1 MELVVTLLA
10 RGLRR
15 QGHRVTLFGAEGS
28 EPGITVCAPAGLDAH
43 LGQATQVMYEMTY
56 LARVVQRMR
65 AMAPFDVIHDH
76 AGFGGAMIA
85 SLLQGSPVLHTVHG
99 AIGVAELD
107 FYNSIP
113 GDIGLVAISE
123 SQRRQ
128 APDLGWIGV
137 VHNAVD
143 VHHLTVAHPDLD
155 PRYLLC
161 LARICEDKGQHV
173 AIAVARRCELRLV
186 LAGKVEETSQGREY
200 FHRKVEPYID
210 GTKVIYM
217 PSVTGAAKARLIAGA
232 TATLAPISWPEP
244 FGLSIVEAMV
254 SGTPAISLRK
264 GAAEELIEDGMTGFV
279 VDDEDDM
286 VAAVGRAEEID
297 VNECAKVARERFSP
311 EVMTDGYVR
320 LYRHA
325 LDRPMEVTSDHGT
338 RNLLVNGGG
347 FDSARDRL
355 PQMVA
360 VGCAFER
367 RLTTNC
373 AG

>member
-10 RGLRR
+10 RELRR
-15 QGHRVTLFGAEGS
+15 LGHRVTLFGAEGS
-28 EPGITVCAPAGLDAH
+28 EPGITVCAPAGLDTH

-56 LARVVQRMR
+56 FARVVQRMR

-85 SLLQGSPVLHTVHG
+85 SLLQGSPVIHTVHG

-107 FYNSIP
+107 FYNSLP
-113 GDIGLVAISE
+113 GDVGLVALSE

-128 APDLGWIGV
+128 APDLRWMAV

-161 LARICEDKGQHV
+161 LARICADKGQHV
-173 AIAVARRCELRLV
+173 AIAVAQRCGLRLV
-186 LAGKVEETSQGREY
+186 LAGKVEETPQGREY
-200 FHRKVEPYID
+200 FHSKVEPYID

-217 PSVTGAAKARLIAGA
+217 PSVTAAAKARLIARA
-232 TATLAPISWPEP
+232 TAMLAPISWPEP

-254 SGTPAISLRK
+254 SGTPAISFRL
-264 GAAEELIEDGMTGFV
+264 GAAAELIESGVTGFV
-279 VDDEDDM
+279 VDGADDM

-311 EVMTDGYVR
+311 EVMTDRYVSVYQR
-320 LYRHA
+320 A
-325 LDRPMEVTSDHGT
+325 V
-338 RNLLVNGGG
+338 
-347 FDSARDRL
+347 DRL
-355 PQMVA
+355 
-360 VGCAFER
+360 VGVTDDEGTDNVLGHRWRARQAEESSATDELR
-367 RLTTNC
+367 MP
-373 AG
+373 

>member
-10 RGLRR
+10 RELRR
-15 QGHRVTLFGAEGS
+15 QGHRVTLFGAKGS
-28 EPGITVCAPAGLDAH
+28 EPGITACAPAGLDAH
-43 LGQATQVMYEMTY
+43 LGQAKQVMYEMTY
-56 LARVVQRMR
+56 LARVVQQMQ

-85 SLLQGSPVLHTVHG
+85 SLLQGSPVIHTVHG

-107 FYNSIP
+107 FYNALP

-123 SQRRQ
+123 SQRRR

-143 VHHLTVAHPDLD
+143 VRHLVVAHPDLD

-186 LAGKVEETSQGREY
+186 LAGKVEETPQGREY
-200 FHRKVEPYID
+200 FHSKVEPYIN
-210 GTKVIYM
+210 GTNVIYM
-217 PSVTGAAKARLIAGA
+217 PSVTAAAKARLIARA
-232 TATLAPISWPEP
+232 TAMLAPISWPEP

-254 SGTPAISLRK
+254 SGTPAISLRQ
-264 GAAEELIEDGMTGFV
+264 GAAEELIEDGVTGFV
-279 VDDEDDM
+279 VNDEDNM
-286 VAAVGRAEEID
+286 VSAVGRVGEID
-297 VNECAKVARERFSP
+297 AIECARVARRLFSP

-325 LDRPMEVTSDHGT
+325 LDCPMEVTSDHRT
-338 RNLLVNGGG
+338 RNLLINGGG

-360 VGCAFER
+360 VGCA
-367 RLTTNC
+367 L
-373 AG
+373 